1 MTQESSACIILLNRD
16 VLIGF
21 DRASA
26 VSQLVDT
33 ILGGVDAAIL
43 ERLAKVMSYMRVTAG
58 VKPGK
63 RLKKREKM
71 RMLEGSDFAVRPLA
85 GAAST
90 FLLNFKS
97 MQTSHGFTRTEFRN

>member
-1 MTQESSACIILLNRD
+1 ML
-16 VLIGF
+16 VLDRGVPIGL
-21 DRASA
+21 DRAPM
-26 VSQLVDT
+26 VRQLVDT

-71 RMLEGSDFAVRPLA
+71 RMLEGGDFAVRPLA

-90 FLLNFKS
+90 HIITSESTQTLNPKP
-97 MQTSHGFTRTEFRN
+97 